1 MIKIPLKM
9 RLCIPLSVFMLFLLS
24 LQSCKKEVETA
35 SGNRKH
41 YVIPD
46 SLLKTLVM
54 DSVKLGQM
62 VNSFELTG
70 QVDFNQDKVINIFP
84 LISGLIQDI
93 HVMLGD
99 YVTEGQILGV
109 IKSSEMA
116 QYGSDL
122 QKAQTNLSLAE
133 LTLEK
138 TKDMYRRGLASK
150 TDSLSAAVGLL
161 QAESEMTR
169 VQRVLKINGGNT
181 SGDYV
186 IKSPIDGYIVQKQV
200 NNNQAIRADNASP
213 LFTISDLKEV
223 WIWANVYESNV
234 GNVHLNDEVEV
245 NTLSK
250 PDRIFKGKVDKLMQ
264 VMDPASKAMRIRISI
279 PNPDY
284 ALKPQMFANARV
296 VNAGSREAFNVPS
309 SALVFDHSQYYL
321 LVYSGH
327 GIADIRQVSILNTY
341 GNKTYLSGGVKKGET
356 VIASEALQI
365 YSELNN

>member
-1 MIKIPLKM
+1 MKM
-9 RLCIPLSVFMLFLLS
+9 RLGIPFLIFALCLVS
-24 LQSCKKEVETA
+24 LQSCKKDVENA
-35 SGNRKH
+35 AGDRKH

-46 SLLKTLVM
+46 SLQKIIGM

-62 VNSFELTG
+62 VNAIELTG
-70 QVDFNQDKVINIFP
+70 QVDFNQDKVINIYP

-99 YVTEGQILGV
+99 YVTEGQVLGV

-116 QYGSDL
+116 QFGSDL

-138 TKDMYRRGLASK
+138 TKDMYHSGLASK
-150 TDSLSAAVGLL
+150 TDSLAAAVGVL
-161 QAESEMTR
+161 QAKSELTR
-169 VQRVLKINGGNT
+169 VQRVLKINGDNS

-186 IKSPIDGYIVQKQV
+186 VKAPISGFIVQKQV
-200 NNNQAIRADNASP
+200 NNFQVIRADNSSP

-234 GNVHLNDEVEV
+234 ENVHLSDEVEV
-245 NTLSK
+245 TTLSK
-250 PDRIFKGKVDKLMQ
+250 PDRIFTGKVDKLMQ
-264 VMDPASKAMRIRISI
+264 VMDPASKAMRIRITI

-296 VNAGSREAFNVPS
+296 VNAGNREALNVPS
-309 SALVFDHSQYYL
+309 SALVFDHSQYYV

-327 GIADIRQVSILNTY
+327 GIADIRQVYILNSY
-341 GNKTYLSGGVKKGET
+341 AKKTYLSGGVKKGET
-356 VIASEALQI
+356 VITSEALQI

>member
-1 MIKIPLKM
+1 MIKLPMKTRVCVPLLIFA
-9 RLCIPLSVFMLFLLS
+9 LCLSFLP
-24 LQSCKKEVETA
+24 SCKKDVENA
-35 SGNRKH
+35 AGERKH

-46 SLLKTLVM
+46 SLLKSLTM

-99 YVTEGQILGV
+99 YVTEGQVLGV

-116 QYGSDL
+116 QYGSDY
-122 QKAQTNLSLAE
+122 QNAQSNLSLAE
-133 LTLEK
+133 LNLEK
-138 TKDMYRRGLASK
+138 TKDMYHRGLASR
-150 TDSLSAAVGLL
+150 TDSLGAAVALA
-161 QAESEMTR
+161 QAKSELTR
-169 VQRVLKINGGNT
+169 VQRVLKINGDNT
-181 SGDYV
+181 TGDYV
-186 IKSPIDGYIVQKQV
+186 IKAPLSGYIVQKQV
-200 NNNQAIRADNASP
+200 NNNQAIRSDNSNP

-234 GNVHLNDEVEV
+234 ENVHLGDKVEV
-245 NTLSK
+245 TTLSK
-250 PDRIFKGKVDKLMQ
+250 PDRIFKGEVDKLMQ
-264 VMDPASKAMRIRISI
+264 VMDPASKAMRIRITI

-296 VNAGSREAFNVPS
+296 VNAGNRVALNVPS
-309 SALVFDHSQYYL
+309 SALVFDHSQYYV

-327 GIADIRQVSILNTY
+327 GQADIRQVYILSAY
-341 GNKTYLSGGVKKGET
+341 GKKTYLSAGVKKGET